1 MSSLQNVLSQP
12 GWASWWSSPLDWLK
26 RREPQNQVSNLTPLF
41 CSLVSFPPQNMNV
54 FYSESIQNKIKGPI
68 IKNINRNYFST
79 SLHKGGFPPSSVS
92 KESACN
98 AADPGLMHGSGR
110 SPGEGNGDPL
120 QYYCLEN
127 PMHRGAWQ
135 AAVHGAARVGHD
147 LVTKPLPP
155 HKDIIDILKEK
166 MGGKGIS
173 INYLTNTVCLSYNTY
188 QNPEIYRITTLYT
201 WN

>member
-26 RREPQNQVSNLTPLF
+26 RREPQDQISNLTPLF

-110 SPGEGNGDPL
+110 SPGEGNRHPL
-120 QYYCLEN
+120 QYSCLEN
-127 PMHRGAWQ
+127 PMHRGAWR
-135 AAVHGAARVGHD
+135 ATVHGIAKSWTW
-147 LVTKPLPP
+147 L
-155 HKDIIDILKEK
+155 KDYTLFFLCAPYPVSLLLISKISMLHLSQLINKYRYII
-166 MGGKGIS
+166 
-173 INYLTNTVCLSYNTY
+173 N
-188 QNPEIYRITTLYT
+188 
-201 WN
+201 